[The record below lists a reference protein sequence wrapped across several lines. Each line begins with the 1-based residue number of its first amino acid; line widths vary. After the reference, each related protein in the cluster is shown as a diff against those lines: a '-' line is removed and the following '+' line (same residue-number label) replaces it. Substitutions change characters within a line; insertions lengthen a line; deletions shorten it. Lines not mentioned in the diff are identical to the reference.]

1 MYYVPLLFY
10 QLNVMEPSGHGFCE
24 GVIAQAYSQVK
35 SEKGADVNDV
45 QQIVM
50 ILRGDEY
57 PKELYEYIVQ
67 WETISHCE
75 NLQINIGRQCWV
87 RCVQ

>member
-1 MYYVPLLFY
+1 
-10 QLNVMEPSGHGFCE
+10 MEPSGHGFCE

-50 ILRGDEY
+50 ILTGVTNIQKNHMDT
-57 PKELYEYIVQ
+57 LYSGRLYHIVK
-67 WETISHCE
+67 IY
-75 NLQINIGRQCWV
+75 R
-87 RCVQ
+87 